1 MLTLVTM
8 TQQTAH
14 ENFPVSLA
22 CNLRKQRK
30 LFQSYLEGLHWVM
43 RYYFRG
49 PDHASWSW
57 YYPFYH
63 APMAFDLANYD
74 NLSNP
79 EISLQVGMPFKPFQQ
94 LMAVLPSSS
103 KTLLPSCYQWLFD
116 SHSPVANF
124 YPEKF
129 VVDMDG
135 VKVPWGGMTLSLGT
149 VDTGDFHTVL
159 KPSKS
164 VDFVY

>member
-1 MLTLVTM
+1 
-8 TQQTAH
+8 
-14 ENFPVSLA
+14 
-22 CNLRKQRK
+22 
-30 LFQSYLEGLHWVM
+30 M

-74 NLSNP
+74 KLRNP
-79 EISLQVGMPFKPFQQ
+79 EISLEIGRAFRPFQQ

-103 KTLLPSCYQWLFD
+103 KTLLPECYQGLFGTE
-116 SHSPVANF
+116 SPIAHF
-124 YPEKF
+124 YPRKF

-135 VKVPWGGMTLSLGT
+135 VKVPWGGMTLSFACIFWGT
-149 VDTGDFHTVL
+149 MIFSFTC
-159 KPSKS
+159 
-164 VDFVY
+164 